1 MSSYGEAGADGAGAL
16 WPEAGGPWNCLLGW
30 AGSGPF
36 GAGASAPATDW
47 SGTDFRATAPG
58 APVTA
63 AGDAEDIRSANCAK
77 TGFSPGRAGG
87 RWPLPEA
94 LFGESADGAEAA
106 VAPDTPLAAD

>member
-1 MSSYGEAGADGAGAL
+1 MSSYGEAGADGAGAP
-16 WPEAGGPWNCLLGW
+16 WPDAGAPGNCLFGW
-30 AGSGPF
+30 AVSGPF
-36 GAGASAPATDW
+36 RAGASAPAAGW
-47 SGTDFRATAPG
+47 SGADFRATAPG

-63 AGDAEDIRSANCAK
+63 AGAAEDIRSASCAN

-106 VAPDTPLAAD
+106 VA